1 VTATD
6 DAPSRTPVAGTP
18 QATTVQATTVQAT
31 TVQATT
37 RAAALLSPRAQ
48 RVVLAGMVAFISL
61 SAFESLAVSTA
72 MPTVAVALDG
82 LRWYT
87 VAFAAS
93 LAASVVGMVGAG
105 PWTDRRGPTPPM
117 WTGALTFL
125 AGLLLAGCA
134 TTMGALLVGR
144 LLQGVGGG
152 LTNVALYVLV
162 ARVFPPQRRAR
173 VFATFAAAW
182 VVPGVVGPLV
192 AGLVVEHLGWR
203 WVFLGVVVLAAPALL
218 LLRPG
223 LAAARASGPG
233 AGSVPGPA
241 PEAAPGPTPEDP
253 ASPAPRAAHRAA
265 RSTARDVAGAVLRA
279 RRGLGTTVVVRS
291 LASAAFSGAEVLLP
305 LVLAHERGLAPS
317 AAGSVLTLHVLGWSA
332 GSWLRGRGSRPPA
345 AYVRLGAGL
354 LAAGTV
360 GVALLAVPGVPLLA
374 GAAPWALA
382 GLGMGFLYPTLSMLA
397 LELAPPG
404 GQGTASSAL
413 QVADALAGAL
423 ALAVAGQ
430 LLWTLHA
437 RAGLAA
443 YAACFALAG
452 ALALVAVGLARR
464 TAPAAG
470 AAGAGSGITR

>member
-1 VTATD
+1 MTA
-6 DAPSRTPVAGTP
+6 
-18 QATTVQATTVQAT
+18 ATTAPHALV
-31 TVQATT
+31 
-37 RAAALLSPRAQ
+37 AALSPRAQ

-87 VAFAAS
+87 VAFSAS
-93 LAASVVGMVGAG
+93 LAASVVGMLTAG
-105 PWTDRRGPTPPM
+105 PWADRRGPTPPM
-117 WTGALTFL
+117 WAGALTFL

-134 TTMGALLVGR
+134 PSMGAMLVGR

-162 ARVFPPQRRAR
+162 ACVFPAQRRAR

-182 VVPGVVGPLV
+182 VLPGVVGPLA

-203 WVFLGVVVLAAPALL
+203 WVFLGVALLAAPGLL

-223 LAAARASGPG
+223 LAAARG
-233 AGSVPGPA
+233 
-241 PEAAPGPTPEDP
+241 AAPAVEGD
-253 ASPAPRAAHRAA
+253 SNA
-265 RSTARDVAGAVLRA
+265 RSTPRVPRDGVARDVAGAVLRA
-279 RRGLGTTVVVRS
+279 RRGLGTTVVVRA

-332 GSWLRGRGSRPPA
+332 GSWLRGRGSRRPVTYA
-345 AYVRLGAGL
+345 RLGAGL

-430 LLWTLHA
+430 LLWALHA
-437 RAGLAA
+437 AVGLAA

-452 ALALVAVGLARR
+452 ALALVGAALAGR
-464 TAPAAG
+464 TAPTPGTAG
-470 AAGAGSGITR
+470 GAG